1 MAILLVFHILLL
13 RSSALMPRRHRTELS
28 GTVWIGPG
36 CPGPS
41 ERPSFCPTDLPCSIY
56 NMCQGLAYVILLYPC
71 FGHNLTFV
79 CPVPSDPFVLFS
91 EPRFCFI
98 SYVRP
103 LCFPT
108 VHLLCT
114 IFIFRLPFQ
123 VMHSNHSSISMYVI
137 FLLVLQYGNQL
148 RLLLSDPRSD
158 LCPCSDLYL
167 APTL

>member
-1 MAILLVFHILLL
+1 MPILL
-13 RSSALMPRRHRTELS
+13 RSSALMPRWHRTELS

-41 ERPSFCPTDLPCSIY
+41 ERPSFCPTDLPRSICD
-56 NMCQGLAYVILLYPC
+56 MCQGLAYVILLYPR
-71 FGHNLTFV
+71 FGHNLAFV
-79 CPVPSDPFVLFS
+79 CPVPSDPFVLFL

-114 IFIFRLPFQ
+114 IFIFCLP
-123 VMHSNHSSISMYVI
+123 SNHSSISMHLI

-148 RLLLSDPRSD
+148 RVLLSDPGSD
-158 LCPCSDLYL
+158 LRPRSNLYL